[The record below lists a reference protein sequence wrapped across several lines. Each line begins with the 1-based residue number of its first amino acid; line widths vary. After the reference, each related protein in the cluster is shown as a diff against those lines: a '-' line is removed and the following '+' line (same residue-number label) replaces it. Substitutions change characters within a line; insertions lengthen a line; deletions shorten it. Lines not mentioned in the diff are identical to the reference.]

1 MQVIY
6 PFAENPELRY
16 DFPNVLTVIILYV
29 FMSSSSTSSD
39 LAVLK
44 FIRILIGLVLT
55 GLGFGVLMAFITN
68 GFVMGVGAIASQ
80 RDQWDI
86 MTLDVSGMSLSLT
99 PLIAMLIAAVGIIF
113 IRRIFSIKRWHGPA
127 DSIYAAHRTDN
138 ELDIKAGLGST
149 LAAFV
154 SASGGASVGQYGPLV
169 HFGATIGS
177 LMRQITGGMLTTDI
191 FIGCGVAGAIAAGF
205 NAPIAGVVFAH
216 EAILRH
222 FSVRAVTPI
231 AIASITS
238 VGISKWLFGDAH
250 AFAGVPPINIVET
263 LPIALIAGP
272 IFGLIAALYMMAIR
286 RSTQLAGKSGL
297 SPAHLVLL
305 AAVLMGL
312 VGMMLPQVVGLGTGV
327 VISMLNMEFG
337 LTLLLTI
344 LVAKT
349 VMTALCLGFG
359 LYGGL
364 FSPALFVGAAAGASL
379 QKLLATIGISVGGP
393 VMVVCGM
400 AAVASAVIGAPVSGV
415 LIMLEMTMSYEYA
428 VCAMLSVVIAALVS
442 QQIYSHSFF
451 DRQLLDRGID
461 ISQGR
466 GHLEM
471 MEMSVRGL
479 VSNDYVTVRPTDTKA
494 EVITKMIDQAV
505 SESYLLDGKQFMGKL
520 TLHELLKRE
529 DDINLID
536 AADKETISIK
546 HDASLMQAIEVASTF
561 VGESIPVI
569 DRDTGEMLGVLTE
582 GDIFGI
588 YLSTQ
593 NRITDLERS

>member
-1 MQVIY
+1 MQIIY
-6 PFAENPELRY
+6 PFAESPELRY

-44 FIRILIGLVLT
+44 FIRILIGLILT

-86 MTLDVSGMSLSLT
+86 MTLDVSGMTLSLT
-99 PLIAMLIAAVGIIF
+99 PLIAMLIAAGGIIL
-113 IRRIFSIKRWHGPA
+113 IRRMFSITRWHGPA

-177 LMRQITGGMLTTDI
+177 LMRQITGGLLTTDI

-286 RSTQLAGKSGL
+286 RSAQLAGKSGL

-312 VGMMLPQVVGLGTGV
+312 VGMVLPQVVGLGTGV
-327 VISMLNMEFG
+327 VISMLDMEFG

-379 QKLLATIGISVGGP
+379 QKLLSMIGISVGGP

-428 VCAMLSVVIAALVS
+428 LCAMLSVVIAALVS
-442 QQIYSHSFF
+442 QHIYSHSFF

-479 VSNDYVTVRPTDTKA
+479 VSDDYVTVRPTDTKA
-494 EVITKMIDQAV
+494 DVITKMIDQAV
-505 SESYLLDGKQFMGKL
+505 SESYLLDGKQFIGKL
-520 TLHELLKRE
+520 TLHELLKTG
-529 DDINLID
+529 DDITLID
-536 AADKETISIK
+536 AADTKTISIK

-569 DRDTGEMLGVLTE
+569 DRDSGEMLGVLTE
-582 GDIFGI
+582 GDIFGL

-593 NRITDLERS
+593 DRITDLERS

>member
-1 MQVIY
+1 
-6 PFAENPELRY
+6 
-16 DFPNVLTVIILYV
+16 
-29 FMSSSSTSSD
+29 MSSSKSSSD
-39 LAVLK
+39 LAVLN
-44 FIRILIGLVLT
+44 FIRILIGLILT
-55 GLGFGVLMAFITN
+55 GLGFGILMAFITN
-68 GFVMGVGAIASQ
+68 GFVMGVGAIARQ
-80 RDQWDI
+80 RDQWEI
-86 MTLDVSGMSLSLT
+86 MKLDVSGMTLSLT
-99 PLIAMLIAAVGIIF
+99 PLIAMLIAASGIIL
-113 IRRIFSIKRWHGPA
+113 IRRVFSISRWHGPA

-177 LMRQITGGMLTTDI
+177 LMRQITGGLLTTEI

-250 AFAGVPPINIVET
+250 AFAGVPAINIVET

-272 IFGLIAALYMMAIR
+272 IFGIIAALYMMAIR
-286 RSTQLAGKSGL
+286 RSAQLAGKSGL
-297 SPAHLVLL
+297 SPSHLVLL

-312 VGMMLPQVVGLGTGV
+312 VGMVLPQVLGLGTGT

-379 QKLLATIGISVGGP
+379 QKLLSMIGISVGGP

-428 VCAMLSVVIAALVS
+428 LCAMLSVVIAALVS
-442 QQIYSHSFF
+442 QHIYSHSFF

-471 MEMSVRGL
+471 MEMSVREL
-479 VSNDYVTVRPTDTKA
+479 VSDDYVTVRLTDTKA
-494 EVITKMIDQAV
+494 NVITKMIDHAV

-520 TLHELLKRE
+520 TLHELLKTG
-529 DDINLID
+529 DDISLID
-536 AADKETISIK
+536 AADTETISIK

-582 GDIFGI
+582 GDIFGL

>member
-1 MQVIY
+1 
-6 PFAENPELRY
+6 
-16 DFPNVLTVIILYV
+16 
-29 FMSSSSTSSD
+29 MSSSATSSE
-39 LAVLK
+39 LPFLNFV
-44 FIRILIGLVLT
+44 RSLIGLILT
-55 GLGFGVLMAFITN
+55 GLGFGILMAFVTN
-68 GFVMGVGAIASQ
+68 GFVKGVGAITSH
-80 RDQWDI
+80 RDKWDI
-86 MTLDVSGMSLSLT
+86 MNFDVSGMSLSLT
-99 PLIAMLIAAVGIIF
+99 PLLAILIAAFSIIF
-113 IRRIFSIKRWHGPA
+113 IRRIFKITRWHGPA

-177 LMRQITGGMLTTDI
+177 LLRQITGGLLTTEI

-286 RSTQLAGKSGL
+286 RSAQLAGKSGL
-297 SPAHLVLL
+297 SPTHLVLL

-312 VGMMLPQVVGLGTGV
+312 VGMVLPQVLGLGTGV

-359 LYGGL
+359 LFGGL

-379 QKLLATIGISVGGP
+379 QKLLSMIGISVGGP

-428 VCAMLSVVIAALVS
+428 LCAMLSVVIAALVS
-442 QQIYSHSFF
+442 QHIYSHSFF

-479 VSNDYVTVRPTDTKA
+479 VSDDYVTVKPTDTKA
-494 EVITKMIDQAV
+494 NVITKMIDQAV
-505 SESYLLDGKQFMGKL
+505 SESYLLDGKQFLGKL
-520 TLHELLKRE
+520 TLHELLKTG
-529 DDINLID
+529 DDITLIN
-536 AADKETISIK
+536 AADTETISIK

-582 GDIFGI
+582 GDIFGL

-593 NRITDLERS
+593 NRISDLERS

>member
-1 MQVIY
+1 
-6 PFAENPELRY
+6 
-16 DFPNVLTVIILYV
+16 
-29 FMSSSSTSSD
+29 MSRSPSGHLLPASKLASMF
-39 LAVLK
+39 AVLVGVGVA
-44 FIRILIGLVLT
+44 FGIMMAFVSNVFVIGVRTLT
-55 GLGFGVLMAFITN
+55 NLRENADFLNFSLGGVDLSLAPLMAI
-68 GFVMGVGAIASQ
+68 
-80 RDQWDI
+80 
-86 MTLDVSGMSLSLT
+86 
-99 PLIAMLIAAVGIIF
+99 LIAAMAILVIRKIFGIT
-113 IRRIFSIKRWHGPA
+113 RWHGPA

-138 ELDIKAGLGST
+138 ELDVKAGMGST

-177 LMRQITGGMLTTDI
+177 LLRQVTGNRLTTDI

-205 NAPIAGVVFAH
+205 NAPVAGVVFAH

-238 VGISKWLFGDAH
+238 AGISKWLFGDNH
-250 AFAGVPPINIVET
+250 AFAGVPSISLVET
-263 LPIALIAGP
+263 LPVALMAGP
-272 IFGLIAALYMMAIR
+272 VFGIIAVLYMMAIR
-286 RSTQLAGKSGL
+286 RSAQIAGSSGL
-297 SPAHLVLL
+297 PPARLL
-305 AAVLMGL
+305 LIAAVLTGC
-312 VGMMLPQVVGLGTGV
+312 VGMVLPEVLGLGTGTV
-327 VISMLNMEFG
+327 LDMLSMKMALTMLLVIM
-337 LTLLLTI
+337 
-344 LVAKT
+344 VAKT
-349 VMTALCLGFG
+349 VMTALCVGFG
-359 LYGGL
+359 LFGGL
-364 FSPALFVGAAAGASL
+364 FSPALFVGAAAGGSL
-379 QKLLATIGISVGGP
+379 HQMLGAIGITVGGP

-561 VGESIPVI
+561 IGESIPVI